1 MGGTGA
7 SFMSGGY
14 SAGNSSLMN
23 VSASVADLEIARRE
37 QDVEFAC
44 RELETEDW
52 YHGVLPREE
61 VRFFS

>member
-1 MGGTGA
+1 
-7 SFMSGGY
+7 
-14 SAGNSSLMN
+14 MN

-61 VRFFS
+61 VRSRLNILVLV